1 MGWTISIQLVR
12 DRALGR
18 AEVARLRKHVRASGL
33 TRAGYA
39 FWVAPPGSTGVIA
52 FAGGKLAR
60 TPDPDED
67 ADAAKL
73 FVALTELHGLFEDA
87 RLELADDLHLVGWD
101 GTEVTLVRDPDQELT
116 PAPRDTTAWSRVPA
130 PRSEVPKPPKA
141 PAISTRALP
150 EPLDDA
156 LAAVRAGGVPD
167 DLSAVQ
173 GEVVCALLRAIARV
187 SSGKHAAPALHTA
200 LLTVATHIPAPAVVA
215 AALADVK
222 LLDTGAATAV
232 EHAMSRWPERA
243 TVREAVLAVWRLPP
257 PAKSPDARWDA
268 IGWALL
274 MPLAD
279 DPWVIA
285 QLGDE
290 HDVADL
296 ETTSVWRRQ
305 YNRCRVLE
313 RTAEG
318 VKRLIRRR
326 RRDRETRP
334 LTPAFLSFLAGERFE
349 IAIST
354 LQIELAVSKDR
365 DEVALALAR
374 YRDPQFLP
382 LLQRMLAT
390 DQYTRVVAQALHDI
404 DTDEATAMLR
414 GLCDHADPLVRIR
427 AAQGL
432 VLRTGLEAASL
443 LVDAVRS
450 AHAMGIWRHEHPP
463 GGWGNAQLRSP
474 ADALAKPWR
483 HGGAWPDVSNI
494 ELGAAPAADALAAA
508 AIDRMLSPNPDIRRD
523 AIELAH
529 RQAILARDARGALTL
544 ARAERLHH
552 ALCEAAGLSPT
563 TNAGSCSRVNV
574 SNFWSSPMWRKQLKI
589 PFDPMYKFDHVTWNW
604 LEAHAGEHVEQHL
617 APALM
622 DVHDEPSAKARAA
635 AFALRPLTFR
645 RSEWEAWNAREAAL
659 VEA

>member
-18 AEVARLRKHVRASGL
+18 TEVARLRKHVRASGL

-52 FAGGKLAR
+52 VAGGKLAR

-73 FVALTELHGLFEDA
+73 FVALTELHGLFADA

-130 PRSEVPKPPKA
+130 PRSAVPKPPKA
-141 PAISTRALP
+141 PASPARALP
-150 EPLDDA
+150 KPLGDA
-156 LAAVRAGGVPD
+156 LAAVCAGGVPE
-167 DLSAVQ
+167 DLSAVPRD
-173 GEVVCALLRAIARV
+173 VVAALLREIARA
-187 SSGKHAAPALHTA
+187 STGKHEDPARRTA
-200 LLTVATHIPAPAVVA
+200 LMTVATHIPAPAIVA
-215 AALADVK
+215 AALGDVR
-222 LLDTGAATAV
+222 LLETATAAV

-243 TVREAVLAVWRLPP
+243 TVREAVLAAWRLPP
-257 PAKSPDARWDA
+257 PAKSPEVRWDA

-279 DPWVIA
+279 DPWIIA

-296 ETTSVWRRQ
+296 DARATWRRC
-305 YNRCRVLE
+305 YNRERVLA
-313 RTAEG
+313 RTPGG
-318 VKRLIRRR
+318 VRRLIGRR

-334 LTPAFLSFLAGERFE
+334 LTPGLLSYLAGERFE
-349 IAIST
+349 VAIST
-354 LQIELAVSKDR
+354 LHIELAVSKDR

-404 DTDEATAMLR
+404 DTVEATEMLR
-414 GLCDHADPLVRIR
+414 ALCDHADPLVRIR
-427 AAQGL
+427 AAQGV

-443 LVDAVRS
+443 LIDAVRS
-450 AHAMGIWRHEHPP
+450 AHAMGIWRHVHPP
-463 GGWGNAQLRSP
+463 GGWGNEQLRSP

-494 ELGAAPAADALAAA
+494 ELGAAPPADGLAAA

-529 RQAILARDARGALTL
+529 EQAILARDARGALTL

-563 TNAGSCSRVNV
+563 TDAGMCSRVNV
-574 SNFWSSPMWRKQLKI
+574 LNFWSSPMWRKQLKI

-617 APALM
+617 APALI

-645 RSEWEAWNAREAAL
+645 RSEWESWNAREAAL
-659 VEA
+659 VDA